1 MATMGREPDRNLDY
15 MAGRL
20 DGVLEALQDVKE
32 TLVLLAHRI
41 DQTNERI
48 DQTNERIDQTNER
61 IDQTNERVD
70 RTNERIDKLILALFG
85 VGGALLVAVI
95 GGMIALG
102 WAILQVS

>member
-1 MATMGREPDRNLDY
+1 MATMEREPDRNLDY

-32 TLVLLAHRI
+32 TLVLLAH
-41 DQTNERI
+41 RI

>member
-1 MATMGREPDRNLDY
+1 MATMEREPDRNLDY

-32 TLVLLAHRI
+32 TLVLLAH
-41 DQTNERI
+41 
-48 DQTNERIDQTNER
+48 RIDQTNER